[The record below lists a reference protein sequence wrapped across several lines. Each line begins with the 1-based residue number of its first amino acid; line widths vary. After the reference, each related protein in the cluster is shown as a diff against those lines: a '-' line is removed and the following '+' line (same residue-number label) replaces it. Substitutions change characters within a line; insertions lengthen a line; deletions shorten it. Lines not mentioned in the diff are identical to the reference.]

1 MSEFSS
7 LPGPDGDKPRKP
19 GHTGRPTA
27 PQARAAGG
35 LRSRVR
41 LVTGALVTSFVAA
54 TKVLV
59 VALAALAVGVL
70 GLLLVLR
77 FVDPPGSMLMLT
89 QRLQGQSID
98 QQWVP
103 LDAVSP
109 HLVRAVISS
118 EDNNFCTHRG
128 IDLAELEAAMAKA
141 DEEGSDVVRGASTIT
156 MQVAKN
162 LFLIPARNYLRK
174 GVEMGMAV
182 AIELVWT
189 KRRTLEMYL
198 NIAEWGPGV
207 FGAEAAARH
216 HFRKAAA
223 RLTAPEAALM
233 AAALPNPLLRRPG
246 RPGPGLSRLA
256 GIIETRARRGGHRF
270 DCIYGPIR

>member
-1 MSEFSS
+1 MSEFNPR
-7 LPGPDGDKPRKP
+7 PGPDVGDPRTP
-19 GHTGRPTA
+19 GHNGRPDA
-27 PQARAAGG
+27 PQARTVGG
-35 LRSRVR
+35 LERIVR
-41 LVTGALVTSFVAA
+41 LAPGALATSFVAA
-54 TKVLV
+54 SKVLV
-59 VALAALAVGVL
+59 LSLMALAAGVL

-77 FVDPPGSMLMLT
+77 VVDPPGSMLMLA
-89 QRLQGQSID
+89 QRLQGGRVD
-98 QQWVP
+98 QRWVP
-103 LDAVSP
+103 LAAISP

-128 IDLAELEAAMAKA
+128 IDVAELEAAMAKA
-141 DEEGSDVVRGASTIT
+141 EDEGSEVVRGASTIT

-162 LFLIPARNYLRK
+162 LFLTPARTYLRK

-182 AIELVWT
+182 AIETVWP

-216 HFRKAAA
+216 HFRKSAA
-223 RLTAPEAALM
+223 RLTSQEAALM
-233 AAALPNPLLRRPG
+233 AAALPNPLLRHPG
-246 RPGPGLSRLA
+246 RPGAGLARLA
-256 GIIETRARRGGHRF
+256 GIIETRARRGGNRF